1 MNCLPIMLHTN
12 SRCYLIFIA
21 IAMVFVSSC
30 RKDFEYQESS
40 GNLSFSKDTVYLD
53 TVFSTISSSTYS
65 LKVYNKSK
73 NDVQIPTISLAKG
86 LESKYRI
93 NVDGQA
99 GINFYNTPLLAQD
112 SLYIFIETTLSMA
125 ANQANEFLYTDA
137 LVFDSGATEQ
147 RVALVTLIKDAI
159 FLYPKK
165 NDNQIHEA
173 INLLSENQEESQDIT
188 GFLLDDSQLNFTN
201 QKPYVIYGYA
211 AIPEN
216 KTLNIAKGARVYFHK
231 NSGLWVQKNSSLQVN
246 GEVSTHQET
255 LENEVIF
262 EGDRL
267 EPEFSEIAGQ
277 WGTIWFD
284 KESYNNRINYL
295 TLKNATVGLRVEGT
309 NTSTQQNLKITNSQI
324 YNNSRINLWG
334 KSASIEAEN
343 VVLGNSGGSSL
354 HLTNGGTY
362 NFTHLT
368 IANYWSAGFRIAA
381 ALQIDNLNEKAL
393 YQANF
398 TNCIIDGSKSME
410 LAIRNTS
417 NSALNFFFDH
427 CMLKVQGTLTT
438 NNDSLYDFS
447 DTTKY
452 QSIFLNEDAA
462 FTNPRLHNFLIK
474 ENSFAIGKGTI
485 EGALA
490 VPNDIRG
497 KVRANLITLGAYQF

>member
-1 MNCLPIMLHTN
+1 MLHIH
-12 SRCYLIFIA
+12 SKFYLLFLA

-30 RKDFEYQESS
+30 RKDFEYQDST

-73 NDVQIPTISLAKG
+73 NDVQIPSITLAKG

-93 NVDGQA
+93 NVAGQA
-99 GINFYNTPLLAQD
+99 GINFYDTPLLAKD
-112 SLYIFIETTLSMA
+112 SLYIFIETTLSITE
-125 ANQANEFLYTDA
+125 NQTSEFLYTDA

-165 NDNQIHEA
+165 NDNEILET
-173 INLLSENQEESQDIT
+173 IILPSENQEKSQEIK
-188 GFLLDDSQLNFTN
+188 GFLLDDSQLSFTN

-246 GEVSTHQET
+246 GALSTNQET
-255 LENEVIF
+255 LESEVIF
-262 EGDRL
+262 EADRL
-267 EPEFSEIAGQ
+267 EPEFSDIAGQ
-277 WGTIWFD
+277 WGTILFHE
-284 KESYNNRINYL
+284 ESYNNRINYL
-295 TLKNATVGLRVEGT
+295 TLKNATVGLLVQGT
-309 NTSTQQNLKITNSQI
+309 NTAALQNLKITNSQI
-324 YNNSRINLWG
+324 YNNSSANLWC

-343 VVLGNSGGSSL
+343 VVLGNAGGSSL

-362 NFTHLT
+362 DFTHVT
-368 IANYWSAGFRIAA
+368 IANYWSAGFRTSA

-398 TNCIIDGSKSME
+398 TNCIIDGSKSVE
-410 LAIRNTS
+410 LAIRKTS
-417 NSALNFFFDH
+417 DTLFNFFFDH
-427 CMLKVQGTLTT
+427 CMLKIQGTSTT
-438 NNDSLYDFS
+438 SNNPLYDFS
-447 DTTKY
+447 DATKY

-462 FTNPRLHNFLIK
+462 FTSPRLHNFLIK

-490 VPNDIRG
+490 VPKDIRG
-497 KVRANLITLGAYQF
+497 IERANLITLGAYQY